1 MLNYIKKKET
11 KIFNNWLK
19 NKNYIVKEN
28 DIFIITGTMKSKD
41 IDATLQ
47 VSPKP
52 SELVSTNLMNTQAFI
67 KI

>member
-1 MLNYIKKKET
+1 M
-11 KIFNNWLK
+11 
-19 NKNYIVKEN
+19 
-28 DIFIITGTMKSKD
+28 FIIKGTMKSKD
-41 IDATLQ
+41 IYSTLQ